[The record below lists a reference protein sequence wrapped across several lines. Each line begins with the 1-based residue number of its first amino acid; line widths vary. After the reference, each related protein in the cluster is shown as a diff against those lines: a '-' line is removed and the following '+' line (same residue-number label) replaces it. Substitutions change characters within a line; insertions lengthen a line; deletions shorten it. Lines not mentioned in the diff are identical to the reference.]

1 MKKQSL
7 VLALICILGMGIYFY
22 PKEYGD
28 TKEYRVFLKMREDFP
43 KKEKSE
49 MMDETAV
56 ILKEGQLSFINSE
69 GEVFWQSNKYWF
81 VEDFDILDVDGDGA
95 EDCLFSLYKS
105 YSFFENSGKEDS
117 PEVRCHLFLYTAV
130 HERGKA
136 LWCSSNLPRPVLSFS
151 LRQDTETKRPVLE
164 TLEGS
169 YEDEEI
175 KTPHTYTWE
184 GWGFREKKKGE
195 NI

>member
-1 MKKQSL
+1 MKKLSAVFIL
-7 VLALICILGMGIYFY
+7 LCILGVGIYFS
-22 PKEYGD
+22 PREYGD
-28 TKEYRVFLKMREDFP
+28 TKEFRAFLEMREALP
-43 KKEKSE
+43 KLSKEAPMNDSSVKLENGVLSFKN
-49 MMDETAV
+49 
-56 ILKEGQLSFINSE
+56 KEGE
-69 GEVFWQSNKYWF
+69 TFWQSDKYWF
-81 VEDFDILDVDGDGA
+81 VEDFDILDVDGDQN

-105 YSFFENSGKEDS
+105 YSFFEDSGKEDS
-117 PEVRCHLFLYTAV
+117 PEVKCHLFIYTDV

-151 LRQDTETKRPVLE
+151 LRQDTETQRPVLK

-184 GWGFREKKKGE
+184 GWGFIEE
-195 NI
+195 